1 MHPTS
6 LDFPPRVIRNIVIR
20 ALCFFLMLS
29 GTVYAQE
36 RLGDGTMPVE
46 GQTEREGPYS
56 VDPQSGSAV
65 LWLPTGE
72 LYAPYAADLHRVGF
86 GFQLIHFTRSQIAN
100 AGKDR
105 NEVKVGGRFGV
116 VRGQQSDQAG
126 REWQVSFEIGLNA
139 QFDEANSLDNIGW
152 DGKYGLMFT
161 SALGRDLS
169 YKVALSHD
177 SSHLGDEYV
186 ERTGRLRI
194 GYTRHELSAGVSWLL
209 SGTWRTYAEAGRG
222 FLLSNEELQKP
233 GRFQLGLEWQDAGYL
248 RNGRRGWYGALDLSS
263 MQERDWRIDR
273 SLQTGYRLDSDGRA
287 YRFGIQWYS
296 GRPPIGE
303 FFQNTESF
311 LGVGIWV
318 DI

>member
-1 MHPTS
+1 M
-6 LDFPPRVIRNIVIR
+6 L
-20 ALCFFLMLS
+20 ALFSFLLLS

-36 RLGDGTMPVE
+36 RLGDGTMLVQ
-46 GQTEREGPYS
+46 GQTEQEGPSS

-72 LYAPYAADLHRVGF
+72 LYAPYAADLHSVGF
-86 GFQLIHFTRSQIAN
+86 GFQLIHYTRTRIAD
-100 AGKDR
+100 AGKNR

-116 VRGQQSDQAG
+116 LKGQHPDLTG
-126 REWQVSFEIGLNA
+126 REWRLSFEIGLNA

-152 DGKYGLMFT
+152 DGKYGFIFA

-169 YKVALSHD
+169 YKIALSHD
-177 SSHLGDEYV
+177 SSHLGDEYI

-194 GYTRHELSAGVSWLL
+194 GYTRHELSAGVSRLL
-209 SGTWRTYAEAGRG
+209 NDNWRTYAEAAWG

-233 GRFQLGLEWQDAGYL
+233 GRFQCGLEWQDNGYL
-248 RNGRRGWYGALDLSS
+248 RNGKGWFAALDLSS

-273 SLQTGYRLDSDGRA
+273 SLKTGYRLDSDGRA

-303 FFQNTESF
+303 FFQYTESF

>member
-1 MHPTS
+1 MHPIF
-6 LDFPPRVIRNIVIR
+6 LDFPLHVIGHVVTL
-20 ALCFFLMLS
+20 ALFSFLMIS
-29 GTVYAQE
+29 GAVYAQE
-36 RLGDGTMPVE
+36 RPGDGTMPVQ
-46 GQTEREGPYS
+46 GQTEREGLSS
-56 VDPQSGSAV
+56 VDTHSGFAV

-72 LYAPYAADLHRVGF
+72 LYAPYAADLHSVGF
-86 GFQLIHFTRSQIAN
+86 GFQLSHYTRSQIAD

-105 NEVKVGGRFGV
+105 NEVKVGGRFGIL
-116 VRGQQSDQAG
+116 RGRQSDQAG

-139 QFDEANSLDNIGW
+139 QFDEENSLDNIGW

-177 SSHLGDEYV
+177 SSHVGDEYM

-209 SGTWRTYAEAGRG
+209 SDSWRTYAEAGQG
-222 FLLSNEELQKP
+222 YLLSNEELQKP
-233 GRFQLGLEWQDAGYL
+233 GRLQFGLEWQDAGYV
-248 RNGRRGWYGALDLSS
+248 RNGRRGWYAAFDLSS

-273 SLQTGYRLDSDGRA
+273 SLKTGYRVDSDGRV
-287 YRFGIQWYS
+287 YRFGVQWYS

-303 FFQNTESF
+303 FFQHTESF
-311 LGVGIWV
+311 LGVGVWV